1 MTTLSRSAGVTP
13 APSRHT
19 VRYLT
24 VALVTLLIATV
35 LVLALALASSES
47 GSDSQGSSIRVA
59 PSESSAPLPPSAA
72 ERNQPAGLNGPG
84 MRP

>member
-1 MTTLSRSAGVTP
+1 MTTLSRSAGVTT

-24 VALVTLLIATV
+24 MALVALLIATV

-47 GSDSQGSSIRVA
+47 GSGDQGSSIRVA
-59 PSESSAPLPPSAA
+59 PSAPSAPVPPSAA
-72 ERNQPAGLNGPG
+72 ERNQPQGLNGPG